1 MVSLSQ
7 QIAAKL
13 ESKVGSRMRIFSP
26 DVLWAYCKNVLTASG
41 VEEGC
46 AQAVADVL
54 IDADLTGVSTH
65 GVSRMSIYMQRME
78 AGLVSRGSEIRIL
91 EEGPSTVAIDAG
103 NTLGA
108 PSAKFAME
116 TCIRKARETG
126 CCFATVRNSNHFG
139 ATAFYTKLAAEQGMI
154 GFACTNLT
162 GKIAP
167 FGSCEPF
174 MGTDPISVAVPSD
187 GKPVVLDM
195 TPSVVALGKLI
206 LAQKLGESIP
216 PGWALDREGR
226 PTTDPAEG
234 RKGSLIPIGGPKG
247 SGMAIMVE
255 ILSGV
260 LSGAGYGP
268 HLHDLY
274 EFDAPQG
281 VGHFM
286 GAIDISRF
294 LPLAEF
300 KTAVS
305 RMSAEI
311 KGLRKAEG
319 FTEILMPGEL
329 ELDRAEVNRE
339 KGIGLPDPVYE
350 ELLELGRP
358 YGLSL

>member
-1 MVSLSQ
+1 M
-7 QIAAKL
+7 K
-13 ESKVGSRMRIFSP
+13 RFSP
-26 DVLWAYCKNVLTASG
+26 TQLGEYCKNVLTASG
-41 VEEGC
+41 VDPDC

-65 GVSRMSIYMQRME
+65 GVSRMSIYMQRMD
-78 AGLVSRGSEIRIL
+78 AGVVSRGNNIKIVN
-91 EEGPSTVAIDAG
+91 EGPSTVVVDAG

-108 PSAKFAME
+108 PSAKFTMNA
-116 TCIRKARETG
+116 CIRKAAETG
-126 CCFATVRNSNHFG
+126 CCFATVKNSNHFG
-139 ATAFYTKLAAEQGMI
+139 AAAFYTKMAAEKGMI

-167 FGSCEPF
+167 FGSRDPF
-174 MGTDPISVAVPSD
+174 MGTNPISVAVPSN
-187 GKPVVLDM
+187 GMPVVLDM

-206 LAQKLGESIP
+206 LAQKLGQSIP
-216 PGWALDREGR
+216 LGWALDKDGK

-247 SGMAIMVE
+247 SGMAIMVDV
-255 ILSGV
+255 LSGI

-268 HLHDLY
+268 YLHDLY

-286 GAIDISRF
+286 GAIDISHF
-294 LPLAEF
+294 LDLDQF
-300 KTAVS
+300 KAT
-305 RMSAEI
+305 MSQMVREI
-311 KGLRKAEG
+311 KGLHKAEG
-319 FTEILMPGEL
+319 FREILMPGEL
-329 ELDRAEVNRE
+329 ELTRAAENRRS
-339 KGIGLPDPVYE
+339 GIDLPDPVYQ